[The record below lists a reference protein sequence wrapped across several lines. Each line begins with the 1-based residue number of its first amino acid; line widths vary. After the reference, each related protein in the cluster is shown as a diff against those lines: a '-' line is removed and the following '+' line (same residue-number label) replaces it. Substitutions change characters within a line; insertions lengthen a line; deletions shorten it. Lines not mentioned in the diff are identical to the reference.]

1 MNAAAVE
8 GLSRAASP
16 PTHED
21 ELIRYIRHSNE
32 VFSAFKAQAWGQ
44 LMQSALLDD
53 DGRLLPYHEW
63 RDLVEPIS
71 THHVGAWL
79 RTEYD
84 TAIIRAHQAAD
95 WVSFERNKDV
105 LPNLQWMPT
114 TSPTPEAG
122 HRLFWQKPL
131 ILPVD
136 DPFWSEHRPGD
147 RWNCKCSLD
156 STDAP
161 VNPLDPEELSEARLP
176 KHAAQA
182 GLEGNPA
189 RKGLITDQHPYY
201 PKSCA
206 SCPHYKAVSLK
217 AWLKKKVVGR
227 VKDCHSCEYV
237 SEAIRDA
244 KEGINPKYI
253 VTESEEFGERF
264 KISETADPIDLEDNK
279 RVSRA
284 ILRSFPDAEVSIRPH
299 SREYKVKNP
308 ELLINGEV
316 ADNKR
321 IQSEAGV
328 TSAFKKAN
336 AQGCSIVVL
345 DLDAELKRL
354 RVNDLTKYIE
364 RRHRDFVEG
373 NIKQCF
379 IILDGKSVSIDRTVF
394 KVEEVGE
401 RKERIKL
408 ALSSLK
414 EK

>member
-1 MNAAAVE
+1 MD
-8 GLSRAASP
+8 ASTDIE
-16 PTHED
+16 PT
-21 ELIRYIRHSNE
+21 I
-32 VFSAFKAQAWGQ
+32 
-44 LMQSALLDD
+44 
-53 DGRLLPYHEW
+53 W
-63 RDLVEPIS
+63 REILRVMDLVEPIS

-114 TSPTPEAG
+114 TSPSPEAG

-161 VNPLDPEELSEARLP
+161 VNALDPEELSEARLP

-201 PKSCA
+201 PKNCA

-237 SEAIRDA
+237 DKA
-244 KEGINPKYI
+244 
-253 VTESEEFGERF
+253 
-264 KISETADPIDLEDNK
+264 
-279 RVSRA
+279 
-284 ILRSFPDAEVSIRPH
+284 
-299 SREYKVKNP
+299 
-308 ELLINGEV
+308 LLI
-316 ADNKR
+316 AKR
-321 IQSEAGV
+321 RSE
-328 TSAFKKAN
+328 FE
-336 AQGCSIVVL
+336 
-345 DLDAELKRL
+345 ELKRDSQYHPESIKFDEKTGGIRATHKGHKNADVHKEIYFENMTSGKL
-354 RVNDLTKYIE
+354 EEACCEQLFRM
-364 RRHRDFVEG
+364 G
-373 NIKQCF
+373 NKV
-379 IILDGKSVSIDRTVF
+379 ILLDEKSRGEDGNT
-394 KVEEVGE
+394 
-401 RKERIKL
+401 
-408 ALSSLK
+408 LSSLDMSLNGQVMDIRSITTHSSSYVNALTDK
-414 EK
+414 NKQLKKYNQRADISSRSDSLCLYFHDPSMYSEERMRKSLNSYQHILSSRNTEIQIREIYIVIRGKDEIIRFSIM